1 MTGQLQVVDE
11 ADGLPGGDGF
21 ARRLLDWYDVNRR
34 DLPWR
39 ARPGAAPDPYRVWLS
54 EIMLQQ
60 TTVATV
66 GAYFKRFTA
75 RWPRIAD
82 LAAASLDEVLRE
94 WAGLG
99 YYARARKLHAC
110 ALTVARD
117 LGGRFPEDEARL
129 MALPGIGPYTAGAI
143 AAIAFDRPAVAVDGN
158 VERVIARVFAIET
171 PLPAAK
177 PEIRAHAARLMPSG
191 RPGDFAQALMDL
203 GATICAPRRAN
214 CLICPL
220 AEICAGRA
228 RGIADQLPQRSARK
242 PRPVRH
248 GTAFVAIR
256 LDGAVLLRRRPEKGL
271 LGGMMEVPSSPW
283 REAAAS
289 AIDAAPLA
297 AGWQPDAAT
306 VEHTFTH
313 FHLVLRVM
321 TASLAMDAVAPD
333 GARFVPSARLAD
345 EALPSLMKKVL
356 AAVLG
361 ADALKSRPV
370 RRAPAGAE
378 DRSA

>member
-1 MTGQLQVVDE
+1 MTGQLQVVD
-11 ADGLPGGDGF
+11 ASDGPVGADGF
-21 ARRLLDWYDVNRR
+21 APRLLEWYDVNRR

-39 ARPGAAPDPYRVWLS
+39 ARPGVAPDPYRVWLS

-66 GAYFKRFTA
+66 GAYFRRFTT
-75 RWPRIAD
+75 RWPGIAD
-82 LAAASLDEVLRE
+82 LAAASLDDVLRE

-99 YYARARKLHAC
+99 YYARARKLHEC
-110 ALTVARD
+110 ARKVARD
-117 LGGRFPEDEARL
+117 LGGRFPSDEAGL
-129 MALPGIGPYTAGAI
+129 VALPGIGPYTAGAI
-143 AAIAFDRPAVAVDGN
+143 AAIAFDQPAVAVDGN
-158 VERVIARVFAIET
+158 VERVIARAFAIET

-177 PEIRAHAARLMPSG
+177 PEIRARAAALVPSE

-220 AEICAGRA
+220 AGDCAGRVQ
-228 RGIADQLPQRSARK
+228 GIADQLPRRAAKK

-248 GTAFVAIR
+248 GTAFLAR
-256 LDGAVLLRRRPEKGL
+256 RADGAVLLRRRPEKGL

-283 REAAAS
+283 RTAPAS
-289 AIDAAPLA
+289 TADAAPIA
-297 AGWQPDAAT
+297 ARWQRHAAT

-313 FHLVLRVM
+313 FHLVLAVM
-321 TASLAMDAVAPD
+321 TTSLPMDALAPE
-333 GARFVPSARLAD
+333 GARFVEPDRLAE

-361 ADALKSRPV
+361 AGALKPRPV
-370 RRAPAGAE
+370 RRAPAGAD

>member
-11 ADGLPGGDGF
+11 ADAPPGGDGF

-39 ARPGAAPDPYRVWLS
+39 ARPGVAPDPYRVWLS

-66 GAYFKRFTA
+66 AAYFKRFTA
-75 RWPRIAD
+75 RWPSIAD
-82 LAAASLDEVLRE
+82 LAAASLDDVLRE

-99 YYARARKLHAC
+99 YYARARKLHEC
-110 ALTVARD
+110 ARTVAGD
-117 LGGRFPEDEARL
+117 LGGRFPSDEARL

-177 PEIRAHAARLMPSG
+177 PEIRARALALLPSE
-191 RPGDFAQALMDL
+191 RSGDFAQALMDL

-220 AEICAGRA
+220 AEHCAGRA
-228 RGIADQLPQRSARK
+228 QGIADQLPRRAAKK

-248 GTAFVAIR
+248 GTAFLAR
-256 LDGAVLLRRRPEKGL
+256 RADGAVLLRRRPEKGL

-289 AIDAAPLA
+289 TADAAPLA
-297 AGWQPDAAT
+297 AGWQPHAAT

-313 FHLVLRVM
+313 FHLVLAVM
-321 TASLAMDAVAPD
+321 TASLPMDAVAPES
-333 GARFVPSARLAD
+333 ARFVAPDRLAD

-361 ADALKSRPV
+361 PDALKPRPV
-370 RRAPAGAE
+370 RRAPAGAD